1 MSSFQELVDGHQGL
15 VKKIALSIS
24 QRVRTQVPLDD
35 MIGYGQLG
43 LIQAARAYN
52 EKSQAKFSTYAY
64 YRISGA
70 IYDGLWQ
77 MDWSSRAEHRKLKA
91 SQLANDL
98 RDPQREELSEEN
110 AQDRLSGSTGTDD
123 LAGELGWANR
133 TIAGLAAIYFFSGL
147 ASEENAFDV
156 ESAGR
161 DPQAETEL
169 RRLIRRYPLFAD
181 ARAAL
186 TALLWSQGQAG
197 EAESNWAAA
206 SGLDQRYRDP
216 SWLLEV
222 RRWPPQPVE
231 ELQRF
236 LRLEAAGQVHA

>member
-169 RRLIRRYPLFAD
+169 KELKQKLRGLIDNLPPLEKELVELCYFRNLSISEGASRLGKSR
-181 ARAAL
+181 
-186 TALLWSQGQAG
+186 
-197 EAESNWAAA
+197 
-206 SGLDQRYRDP
+206 
-216 SWLLEV
+216 SWGSKTHNSILEKLSK
-222 RRWPPQPVE
+222 QFVE
-231 ELQRF
+231 ME
-236 LRLEAAGQVHA
+236 VST